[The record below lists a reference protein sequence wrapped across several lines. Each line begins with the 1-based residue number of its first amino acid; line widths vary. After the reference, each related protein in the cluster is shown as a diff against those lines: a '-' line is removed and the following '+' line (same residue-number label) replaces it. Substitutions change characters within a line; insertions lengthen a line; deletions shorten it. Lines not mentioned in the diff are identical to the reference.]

1 MTPGPSGPLCLLL
14 RSTFVL
20 PGEAP
25 DAPVRLSSSSPTGL
39 LAVPRTP
46 PDLSPSR
53 FWFPAFDSI
62 WNVLS
67 PSVEI
72 LPLQGPCPNASST
85 RKPPPSG
92 SAFWKRLYPL
102 PRLSLPGC
110 AQGCLPG
117 QAVDAGRAG
126 TITLLC
132 ASSSPACLWGWGGGV
147 LCGGAPRFS

>member
-14 RSTFVL
+14 RRTFVL
-20 PGEAP
+20 LGEAP
-25 DAPVRLSSSSPTGL
+25 DAPVRLSSSSPTAL

-67 PSVEI
+67 PSVQI
-72 LPLQGPCPNASST
+72 FPLQGPCPNASST
-85 RKPPPSG
+85 RKPPPSV
-92 SAFWKRLYPL
+92 SACTPL

-126 TITLLC
+126 AITPLC
-132 ASSSPACLWGWGGGV
+132 ASSSPACLWGWGGGA
-147 LCGGAPRFS
+147 LRGGAPRFS